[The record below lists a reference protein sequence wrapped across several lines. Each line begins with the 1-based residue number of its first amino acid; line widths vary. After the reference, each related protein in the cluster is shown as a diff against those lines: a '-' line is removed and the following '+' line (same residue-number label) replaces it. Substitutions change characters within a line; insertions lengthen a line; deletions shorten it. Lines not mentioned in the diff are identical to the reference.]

1 MTKNMHTQ
9 IWFGWIRASILLL
22 LTPILVLVGCDD
34 APSTESTSEAADL
47 TVMPDTM
54 TIDRVLR
61 TDDRF
66 STLVAA
72 LDSSG
77 LDSTLA
83 ADGPYTL
90 FAPPNTAFA
99 QLPEGTIEVLMAERT
114 GRLRTVLAHHV
125 VDGHVDVDTL
135 SALSTLRMMSG
146 DSLRV
151 RRDSVLSVGTATVL
165 DDGIVTAN
173 GVIHVIDRV
182 LPPPAEEDE

>member
-1 MTKNMHTQ
+1 MTKRTLPQ
-9 IWFGWIRASILLL
+9 IWLGWSQTSILLVAVAVL
-22 LTPILVLVGCDD
+22 LAGCDD
-34 APSTESTSEAADL
+34 APSTDSTSAAADL

-99 QLPEGTIEVLMAERT
+99 QLPEGTIEVLMTERP

-125 VDGHVDVDTL
+125 VDGRVDADTL
-135 SALSTLRMMSG
+135 SATSVLRMMSG

-182 LPPPAEEDE
+182 LPPPPQEDE

>member
-1 MTKNMHTQ
+1 MTKDMRTQ
-9 IWFGWIRASILLL
+9 IWLNWVWASIFLI
-22 LTPILVLVGCDD
+22 TATVVLGGCDD
-34 APSTESTSEAADL
+34 APSTDSTREAADL

-99 QLPEGTIEVLMAERT
+99 RLPEGTIDVLMTERI
-114 GRLRTVLAHHV
+114 GRLRTVLSHHV
-125 VDGHVDVDTL
+125 VDGRVDADTL
-135 SALSTLRMMSG
+135 SATSGLQMLSG

-151 RRDSVLSVGTATVL
+151 RRDSVLSVGSARVL

-182 LPPPAEEDE
+182 LPPPAQEDE